1 MAIETFI
8 WRTQIQNQP
17 QGAYTQRVREAG
29 FGDGYKQVSGDGLN
43 PESQSWPLTFTGR
56 EQDML
61 PIHTFMRNHVVKSFI
76 WTPPY
81 GVAGLYRVAK
91 ESIGAMPIGGNAMTV
106 IGTFEQAYAS

>member
-1 MAIETFI
+1 MAIETFT

-76 WTPPY
+76 WTPPN
-81 GVAGLYRVAK
+81 GVPGLYRADK
-91 ESIGAMPIGGNAMTV
+91 ESVKAAPVSRNVSTINA
-106 IGTFEQAYAS
+106 TFKQAPAP